1 LSSEAALRQPKYDI
15 NSRKSE
21 HRAYAFF
28 YGITSG
34 TARLRAGQN
43 ADARKDEKNRNWKRR
58 QQ

>member
-1 LSSEAALRQPKYDI
+1 MRQPLYD
-15 NSRKSE
+15 NHSRKSE